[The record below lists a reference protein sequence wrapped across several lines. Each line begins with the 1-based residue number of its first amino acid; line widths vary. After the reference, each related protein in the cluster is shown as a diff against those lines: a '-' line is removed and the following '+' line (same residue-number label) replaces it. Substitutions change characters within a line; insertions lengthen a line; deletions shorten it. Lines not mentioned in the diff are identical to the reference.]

1 VKIFPPG
8 PISVGTVAVLE
19 LSGVSSTSEGKV
31 ARYRVKAVDPV
42 AFTSTFSGAGPRMG
56 LRYEPV
62 RGALWSS
69 LEVPEDK
76 DEVHLVVGVPRR
88 YGLAL
93 SKARQE
99 LHPRASTVLPDS
111 SVRALIR
118 GILDR
123 EGRR

>member
-1 VKIFPPG
+1 MKVFPSG
-8 PISVGTVAVLE
+8 PISVGTVAT
-19 LSGVSSTSEGKV
+19 LSLSSVRSTPEGKE
-31 ARYRVKAVDPV
+31 ARYRVHAVDPV

-62 RGALWSS
+62 RGALWGS
-69 LEVPEDK
+69 LDVPEDK

-88 YGLAL
+88 YGVAL
-93 SKARQE
+93 SKARAE
-99 LHPRASTVLPDS
+99 LHPRSASVLPDS

>member
-1 VKIFPPG
+1 MKVFPQG
-8 PISVGTVAVLE
+8 PISVGTVASLS
-19 LSGVSSTSEGKV
+19 LSGVRSTSDGKE
-31 ARYRVKAVDPV
+31 ARYRVHAVDPV
-42 AFTSTFSGAGPRMG
+42 AFTSTFAGAGPRMG

-62 RGALWSS
+62 RGAVWGS
-69 LEVPEDK
+69 LEIPEDR

-88 YGLAL
+88 YGVAL

-99 LHPRASTVLPDS
+99 LQPRAGSVLPDS
-111 SVRALIR
+111 SIRALIR